1 MRLRYAIRVAL
12 LAGFL
17 LGALAPASPAQIV
30 IDFREE
36 INFDRPEAWAMKYFA
51 SVNALTGLGA
61 PRDLPKG
68 HVELAFET
76 GTIPTLSEVERTVGF
91 DGTKTEDLNRGSVF
105 ARPRLLLGLPRKLS
119 LDLGWVPPV
128 ERNGV
133 EANLFSIA
141 VGRPLFETRKV
152 RMGLRGFA
160 QIGTIEG
167 DLTCSAAQA
176 AAGNDLAL
184 NPFGCNAASNDEQE
198 MNVLG
203 LELSWAFKPGNG
215 SRWEP
220 HLGLIASHMD
230 LEFEVDASY
239 ENFEDHS
246 VLTTDGVTVAVVGGA
261 TFQASD
267 RLRIGGEIFYS
278 PLDVVRPPSTSSA
291 NDGLVNV
298 RALVT
303 YRVRAG
309 DR

>member
-1 MRLRYAIRVAL
+1 MRLRSTTRTVL
-12 LAGFL
+12 LSGLL
-17 LGALAPASPAQIV
+17 LGALPPASPAQIV
-30 IDFREE
+30 IDFREDL
-36 INFDRPEAWAMKYFA
+36 NFDRPESWAMKYFA

-68 HVELAFET
+68 SIELAFEA

-91 DGTKTEDLNRGSVF
+91 GGTKTEDLNRGSVF
-105 ARPRLLLGLPRKLS
+105 ARPRLLIGLPKKFS
-119 LDLGWVPPV
+119 VDLGWVPPV

-133 EANLFSIA
+133 EANLVSVA
-141 VGRPLFETRKV
+141 VGRPLFETNKL
-152 RMGLRGFA
+152 RMGLRVFA
-160 QIGTIEG
+160 QAGTIEG

-176 AAGNDLAL
+176 AAGNDPAL

-203 LELSWAFKPGNG
+203 LELSWAFKPGGG

-220 HLGLIASHMD
+220 HLGLVASDMD
-230 LEFEVDASY
+230 LEFEVHASY
-239 ENFEDHS
+239 GNFEDHS
-246 VLTTDGVTVAVVGGA
+246 VLTTDGITLAVVGGA
-261 TFQASD
+261 TYQVSE

-278 PLDVVRPPSTSSA
+278 PLDVVRPPSTSSE

-309 DR
+309 NR